1 MSDQVIESGVSMQT
15 DSYSPGLEG
24 VVAAQTAI
32 SSVDGENGELIIRG
46 FYIEDFAA
54 YATFE
59 DTVYLLWHDAL
70 PDAETFNRF
79 SRELAALRA
88 LEPHTLELLKAAAA
102 HRLHAMDALRMA
114 CASLSG
120 DAASAAAVREPA
132 AARLE
137 AMRLVAAVP
146 VIVAMYHRLS
156 RGLQPIAPRADL
168 PHTANFL
175 YMLYGSE
182 ADGAVIRALDTYW
195 NTVSDHGLNASTFTA
210 RVIVSTGS
218 DVISAVTGAVGAL
231 KGPLHGG
238 APGPALD
245 LVFEIGRAEHAERVL
260 REKLDRG
267 ERLMG
272 FGHRVYRTRDPRA
285 DILGTAAE
293 HLFERAGN
301 RHIYDLARAVE
312 ACALRLLGEYK
323 PERSLKTNVEFY
335 TALLLHGIGFATSL
349 FTPVF
354 AAGRVAGWTAHCLE
368 QIAANR
374 LFRPQSQ
381 YIGARNRGVIPTTE
395 RDLSGPK

>member
-1 MSDQVIESGVSMQT
+1 MQT
-15 DSYSPGLEG
+15 TYSPGLEG

-54 YATFE
+54 QATFE

-79 SRELAALRA
+79 SGELAALRA
-88 LEPHTLELLKAAAA
+88 LEPHTLQLLEAAAA
-102 HRLHAMDALRMA
+102 RRLHPMDALRMA

-120 DAASAAAVREPA
+120 KAAGVPAVVHGPA

-146 VIVAMYHRLS
+146 VIVAAYHRFS
-156 RGLQPIAPRADL
+156 RRLDPVAPREDL
-168 PHTANFL
+168 SHTANFL
-175 YMLYGSE
+175 YMLQGSE
-182 ADGAVIRALDTYW
+182 ATGALIRALDTYW

-260 REKLDRG
+260 RDKLDRG

-285 DILGTAAE
+285 DILATAAE

-301 RHIYDLARAVE
+301 RHIYDLARTVE
-312 ACALRLLGEYK
+312 TCALRLLQEYK

-381 YIGARNRGVIPTTE
+381 YVGARNRGVIPATG

>member
-1 MSDQVIESGVSMQT
+1 MQT
-15 DSYSPGLEG
+15 TPYSPGLEG
-24 VVAAQTAI
+24 VIAAQTAI
-32 SSVDGENGELIIRG
+32 SGVDGKNGELIIRG
-46 FYIEDFAA
+46 FYIEDFVP

-70 PDAETFNRF
+70 PDAEAFNRF
-79 SRELAALRA
+79 SSELIALRA
-88 LEPHTLELLKAAAA
+88 LEPHTLQLLKAASAR
-102 HRLHAMDALRMA
+102 RLHAMDALRMA

-120 DAASAAAVREPA
+120 SSDIAAVPEPA
-132 AARLE
+132 TARLE
-137 AMRLVAAVP
+137 ALRLVAAVP
-146 VIVAMYHRLS
+146 VIVAAYYRLS
-156 RGLQPIAPRADL
+156 RGLEPVAPREDL
-168 PHTANFL
+168 AHTANFL
-175 YMLYGSE
+175 YMLQGSE
-182 ADGAVIRALDTYW
+182 PTGAVIRALDTYW

-210 RVIVSTGS
+210 RVIASTGS

-245 LVFEIGRAEHAERVL
+245 LVFEIGRAEQAERVL

-285 DILGTAAE
+285 DILGAAAE

-301 RHIYDLARAVE
+301 RRVYDLARAVE
-312 ACALRLLGEYK
+312 ACALRVLQEYK
-323 PERSLKTNVEFY
+323 PERSLQTNVEFY
-335 TALLLHGIGFATSL
+335 TALLLHGIGFPTSL

-368 QIAANR
+368 QVASNR

-381 YIGARNRGVIPTTE
+381 YIGARNRGTSPAADCDRDSQHVTE
-395 RDLSGPK
+395 

>member
-1 MSDQVIESGVSMQT
+1 MQT
-15 DSYSPGLEG
+15 APYSPGLEG
-24 VVAAQTAI
+24 VIAAQTAI

-46 FYIEDFAA
+46 FYIEDFASH
-54 YATFE
+54 ATFE

-70 PDAETFNRF
+70 PDAEAFNRF
-79 SRELAALRA
+79 CGELAALRA
-88 LEPHTLELLKAAAA
+88 LEPHTLALLKAAAA
-102 HRLHAMDALRMA
+102 RRLHAMDALRMA

-120 DAASAAAVREPA
+120 AAGSVAAVRGPA

-146 VIVAMYHRLS
+146 AIVAAYHRLS
-156 RGLQPIAPRADL
+156 RGLEPVAPREDL

-175 YMLYGSE
+175 YMLHGSE
-182 ADGAVIRALDTYW
+182 ATGAVIRALDTYW

-245 LVFEIGRAEHAERVL
+245 LVFEIGRAEHAEEVL
-260 REKLDRG
+260 RQKLARG

-285 DILGTAAE
+285 DILGAAAE

-301 RHIYDLARAVE
+301 RRVYDLARAVE
-312 ACALRLLGEYK
+312 TCALRLLQEYK
-323 PERSLKTNVEFY
+323 PERSLQTNVEFY
-335 TALLLHGIGFATSL
+335 TALLLHGIGFPTSL

-354 AAGRVAGWTAHCLE
+354 AVGRVAGWTAHCLE
-368 QIAANR
+368 QIASNR

-381 YIGARNRGVIPTTE
+381 YIGARNRGTIPAAGCD
-395 RDLSGPK
+395 RDSQQASE

>member
-1 MSDQVIESGVSMQT
+1 MQT
-15 DSYSPGLEG
+15 APYSPGLEG
-24 VVAAQTAI
+24 VIAAQTAI

-46 FYIEDFAA
+46 FYIEDFARHV
-54 YATFE
+54 TFE

-70 PDAETFNRF
+70 PDAQAFNRF
-79 SRELAALRA
+79 SGELAALRT

-102 HRLHAMDALRMA
+102 RRLHAMDALRMA
-114 CASLSG
+114 CASLSA
-120 DAASAAAVREPA
+120 DAAGIAAAT
-132 AARLE
+132 ARLE

-146 VIVAMYHRLS
+146 VIVAAYHRLS
-156 RGLQPIAPRADL
+156 RGLEPVAPREDL
-168 PHTANFL
+168 SHTANFL
-175 YMLYGSE
+175 YMLQGSE
-182 ADGAVIRALDTYW
+182 AAGALIRALDTYW

-245 LVFEIGRAEHAERVL
+245 LVFEIGRAERAEQVL
-260 REKLDRG
+260 REKLLRG

-285 DILGTAAE
+285 DVLGAAAE

-301 RHIYDLARAVE
+301 RRVYDLARAVE
-312 ACALRLLGEYK
+312 ACALRLLREYK
-323 PERSLKTNVEFY
+323 PERSLQTNVEFY
-335 TALLLHGIGFATSL
+335 TALLLHGIGFPTSL

-368 QIAANR
+368 QIASNR

-381 YIGARNRGVIPTTE
+381 YIGARNRGTIPAAGCD
-395 RDLSGPK
+395 RDPNQVSE